1 MADTVHCFNHYG
13 ETCIAEFIEKKIV
26 NSYSFFLECSRYWN
40 SLQRQTVNLLCAPP
54 QTSSFNIHKICFWS
68 RTALATGQSDIT
80 SKELHLSI
88 YNRDYL
94 VWPKFGIRLNK
105 TV

>member
-1 MADTVHCFNHYG
+1 M
-13 ETCIAEFIEKKIV
+13 
-26 NSYSFFLECSRYWN
+26 FLE
-40 SLQRQTVNLLCAPP
+40 QD
-54 QTSSFNIHKICFWS
+54 
-68 RTALATGQSDIT
+68 ALATGQSDIT